1 MAVEKGDFP
10 SQAEVASRLAD
21 LGDWLDRLSGGRTVL
36 LPVTKAFGAEA
47 VRAVLAAGMTDVGE
61 NYAQE
66 LIGKNA
72 ELYEEPRN
80 EGGPSPIRWHMI
92 GGVQRNKV
100 QRLAGIVSLWQTV
113 DRPELVDE
121 MVRRAPSARIL
132 IQVDPVGTPGKG
144 GCPPG
149 DVEGLMTR
157 AVDDDEASATDLA
170 YLYDRVQMRRKRP
183 QRYGTQ
189 LWVEGDSELKLWF
202 VEDLEHLDE
211 RRQELNLPPV
221 AEYLKLFNIEGYR
234 KLEDVMHPLKR

>member
-1 MAVEKGDFP
+1 VAVEKGDFP

-132 IQVDPVGTPGKG
+132 IQVDPAGTPGKG

-149 DVEGLMTR
+149 DVEGLVTR
-157 AVDDDEASATDLA
+157 AVDGGLEVAGLMTVGVMGDRDATGAAFRTVSRLA
-170 YLYDRVQMRRKRP
+170 D
-183 QRYGTQ
+183 
-189 LWVEGDSELKLWF
+189 
-202 VEDLEHLDE
+202 DLELVE
-211 RRQELNLPPV
+211 RSMGMSDDIELAV
-221 AEYLKLFNIEGYR
+221 EHGSTMVRVGRALFGER
-234 KLEDVMHPLKR
+234 PR

>member
-10 SQAEVASRLAD
+10 SRAEVASRLAD

-149 DVEGLMTR
+149 DVEGLVTR
-157 AVDDDEASATDLA
+157 AVDGGLEVVGLMTVGVMGDRDATGAAFRTVSRLA
-170 YLYDRVQMRRKRP
+170 D
-183 QRYGTQ
+183 
-189 LWVEGDSELKLWF
+189 
-202 VEDLEHLDE
+202 DLELSE
-211 RRQELNLPPV
+211 RSMGMSDDIELAV
-221 AEYLKLFNIEGYR
+221 EHGSTMVRVGRALFGER
-234 KLEDVMHPLKR
+234 PR

>member
-10 SQAEVASRLAD
+10 SRAEVASRLAD

-47 VRAVLAAGMTDVGE
+47 VRAVLEAGMTDVGE

-80 EGGPSPIRWHMI
+80 EGGASPIRWHMI

-121 MVRRAPSARIL
+121 IVRRAPSARIL
-132 IQVDPVGTPGKG
+132 IQGDPVGTPGKG

-149 DVEGLMTR
+149 DVEGLVTR
-157 AVDDDEASATDLA
+157 AVDGGLEVVGLMTVGVMGDRDATGAAFRTVSRLA
-170 YLYDRVQMRRKRP
+170 D
-183 QRYGTQ
+183 
-189 LWVEGDSELKLWF
+189 
-202 VEDLEHLDE
+202 DLELSE
-211 RRQELNLPPV
+211 RSMGMSDDIELAV
-221 AEYLKLFNIEGYR
+221 EHGSTMVRVGRALFGER
-234 KLEDVMHPLKR
+234 PR

>member
-132 IQVDPVGTPGKG
+132 IQVDPAGTPGKG

-149 DVEGLMTR
+149 DVEGLVTR
-157 AVDDDEASATDLA
+157 AVDGGLEVAGLMTVGVMGDRDATGAAFRTVSRLA
-170 YLYDRVQMRRKRP
+170 D
-183 QRYGTQ
+183 
-189 LWVEGDSELKLWF
+189 
-202 VEDLEHLDE
+202 DLELVE
-211 RRQELNLPPV
+211 RSMGMSDDIELAV
-221 AEYLKLFNIEGYR
+221 EHGSTMVRVGRALFGER
-234 KLEDVMHPLKR
+234 PR

>member
-10 SQAEVASRLAD
+10 SRAEVASRLAD

-132 IQVDPVGTPGKG
+132 IQVDPAGTPGKG

-149 DVEGLMTR
+149 DVEGLVTR
-157 AVDDDEASATDLA
+157 AVDGGLEVAGLMTVGVMGDRDATGAAFRTVSRLA
-170 YLYDRVQMRRKRP
+170 D
-183 QRYGTQ
+183 
-189 LWVEGDSELKLWF
+189 
-202 VEDLEHLDE
+202 DLELAE
-211 RRQELNLPPV
+211 RSMGMSDDIELAV
-221 AEYLKLFNIEGYR
+221 EHGSTMVRVGRALFGER
-234 KLEDVMHPLKR
+234 PR

>member
-132 IQVDPVGTPGKG
+132 IQVDPAGTPGKG

-149 DVEGLMTR
+149 DVEGLVTR
-157 AVDDDEASATDLA
+157 AVDGGLEVVGLMTVGVMGDRDATGAAFRTVSRLA
-170 YLYDRVQMRRKRP
+170 D
-183 QRYGTQ
+183 
-189 LWVEGDSELKLWF
+189 
-202 VEDLEHLDE
+202 DLELSE
-211 RRQELNLPPV
+211 RSMGMSDDIELAV
-221 AEYLKLFNIEGYR
+221 EHGSTMVRVGRALFGER
-234 KLEDVMHPLKR
+234 PR

>member
-132 IQVDPVGTPGKG
+132 IQVDPAGTPGKG

-149 DVEGLMTR
+149 DVEGLVTR
-157 AVDDDEASATDLA
+157 AVDGGLEVAGLMTVGVMGDRDATGAAFRTVSRLA
-170 YLYDRVQMRRKRP
+170 D
-183 QRYGTQ
+183 
-189 LWVEGDSELKLWF
+189 
-202 VEDLEHLDE
+202 DLELSE
-211 RRQELNLPPV
+211 RSMGMSDDIELAV
-221 AEYLKLFNIEGYR
+221 EHGSTMVRVGRALFGER
-234 KLEDVMHPLKR
+234 PR

>member
-149 DVEGLMTR
+149 DVEGLVTR
-157 AVDDDEASATDLA
+157 AVDGGLEVVGLMTVGVMGDRDATGAAFRTVSRLA
-170 YLYDRVQMRRKRP
+170 D
-183 QRYGTQ
+183 
-189 LWVEGDSELKLWF
+189 
-202 VEDLEHLDE
+202 DLELSE
-211 RRQELNLPPV
+211 RSMGMSDDIELAV
-221 AEYLKLFNIEGYR
+221 EHGSTMVRVGRALFGER
-234 KLEDVMHPLKR
+234 PR

>member
-10 SQAEVASRLAD
+10 SRAEVASRLAD

-132 IQVDPVGTPGKG
+132 IQVDPAGTPGKG

-149 DVEGLMTR
+149 DVEGLVTR
-157 AVDDDEASATDLA
+157 AVDGGLEVAGLMTVGVMGDRDATGAAFRTVSRLA
-170 YLYDRVQMRRKRP
+170 D
-183 QRYGTQ
+183 
-189 LWVEGDSELKLWF
+189 
-202 VEDLEHLDE
+202 DLELPE
-211 RRQELNLPPV
+211 RSMGMTDDIELAV
-221 AEYLKLFNIEGYR
+221 EHGSTMVRVGRALFGER
-234 KLEDVMHPLKR
+234 PR